1 MALRGGDVVY
11 LETTPQGWRISAA
24 GCRDPGL
31 RHAGHVRAAVLM
43 RAMFITY
50 LVLVVAGLA
59 YFLTIGVLHH

>member
-1 MALRGGDVVY
+1 
-11 LETTPQGWRISAA
+11 
-24 GCRDPGL
+24 
-31 RHAGHVRAAVLM
+31 M